1 MDLRKLKQAVSSWK
15 TLSIVLLSFA
25 SGLPLG
31 LVWIAIPDGLKSG
44 GIDITAI
51 GMMSLAQLPWS
62 FKPIWAPLM
71 DRYAPPFLGRRRGWI
86 LICQIALAA
95 LTLFL
100 AFVPVEIDSLWTIG
114 LLSFAIAFFSASQ
127 DIALDGY
134 AVELLNKDEQGVVV
148 GGRIALYRAA
158 MYVAGSLSITIA
170 GAYSWSAVYVLLAL
184 TYLPMFLITLKA
196 RETAYSYEGPKT
208 ITEAFIQ
215 PLKELLTR
223 DRAVEILL
231 FVVLYKLADNLGQAL
246 LRPFLVDLGY
256 SAMDR
261 GVALGTIGLAAT
273 LVGTFIGGIATSFIG
288 LGYALWFF
296 GFLQIFSNIGYVVLV
311 GRPPEAWLMYS
322 AMGFESFT
330 QGLGAGAF
338 SVLLMRLTQKR
349 FSVTQ
354 YAVLSSLFS
363 LSRVFSGPISGYM
376 VASMGWKTFF
386 IVTMVAGIPGLLLL
400 QRFSPWGEK
409 DPQMVE
415 APGSANS

>member
-1 MDLRKLKQAVSSWK
+1 MDLRNLKQAVSSWK

-31 LVWIAIPDGLKSG
+31 LVWIAIPDALKTN

-51 GMMSLAQLPWS
+51 GLMSLAQLPWS
-62 FKPIWAPLM
+62 LKPIWAPLM

-86 LICQIALAA
+86 LLCQLALAA

-100 AFVPVEIDSLWTIG
+100 AFVPFEADSLWTIG
-114 LLSFAIAFFSASQ
+114 ALSFAIAFFSASQ

-148 GGRIALYRAA
+148 GGRIAIYRAA
-158 MYVAGSLSITIA
+158 MYVAGSLSITLA
-170 GAYSWSAVYVLLAL
+170 GSYSWTLVYILLAL
-184 TYLPMFLITLKA
+184 TYVPMFFVTWKA
-196 RETAYSYEGPKT
+196 SDTQYSYEGPKT

-223 DRAVEILL
+223 DRAIEILL
-231 FVVLYKLADNLGQAL
+231 FVILYKLADNLAQAL
-246 LRPFLVDLGY
+246 LRPFLVELGY
-256 SAMDR
+256 TAMDR

-273 LVGTFIGGIATSFIG
+273 LVGTFLGGIVTSFIG

-296 GFLQIFSNIGYVVLV
+296 GFLQIFSNIGYIVLV

-322 AMGFESFT
+322 AMGFESLT

-338 SVLLMRLTQKR
+338 SVLLMRLTKKR

-363 LSRVFSGPISGYM
+363 LPRIFTGPISGYM
-376 VASMGWKTFF
+376 VAAMGWKPFF
-386 IVTMVAGIPGLLLL
+386 VITMVAGVPGLLLL
-400 QRFSPWGEK
+400 QRFSPFGVR
-409 DPQMVE
+409 DPQAAE
-415 APGSANS
+415 ENAPAAA